1 MFMNTEDI
9 KVCVLRIEGT
19 NCEDETY
26 EAFKMLGASPEK
38 VHLKQLT
45 SSTASTLKREL
56 DDYHLL
62 VFPGGFSAGDYI
74 RAGAI
79 FAARM
84 KSALAKDLEKF
95 VDSGKPVLGICNGF
109 QILVEL
115 GLLPTIG
122 KTMSDFPQS
131 ALYTNDSARF
141 ECRPTYLRH
150 DNRGKCL
157 FTSEIPQGKVVMIP
171 SAHAEGNLKFPLDK
185 QNEYVDK
192 LEENDQIVFRYVNP
206 DGDEPAYPWCPN
218 GSISQ
223 IAAICNSGGNV
234 LGLMPH
240 PERVVYRFQQ
250 PDWTRSKECPDG
262 PGDGRAIFQSVL
274 NNVKKSF

>member
-131 ALYTNDSARF
+131 ALYTLS
-141 ECRPTYLRH
+141 LIH
-150 DNRGKCL
+150 
-157 FTSEIPQGKVVMIP
+157 I
-171 SAHAEGNLKFPLDK
+171 
-185 QNEYVDK
+185 
-192 LEENDQIVFRYVNP
+192 
-206 DGDEPAYPWCPN
+206 
-218 GSISQ
+218 
-223 IAAICNSGGNV
+223 
-234 LGLMPH
+234 
-240 PERVVYRFQQ
+240 
-250 PDWTRSKECPDG
+250 
-262 PGDGRAIFQSVL
+262 
-274 NNVKKSF
+274 